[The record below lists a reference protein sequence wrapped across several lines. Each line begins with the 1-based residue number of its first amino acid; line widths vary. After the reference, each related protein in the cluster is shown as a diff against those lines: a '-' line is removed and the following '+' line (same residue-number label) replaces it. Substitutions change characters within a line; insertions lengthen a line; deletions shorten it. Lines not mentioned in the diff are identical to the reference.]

1 MDNNFI
7 RNVFFHILISNV
19 HNSVI
24 VINSIATRFSRIV
37 LEVMFNKL
45 VARVLAGVKSRAK
58 IKHCCSFIKHYIKYR
73 PEGLKCRS
81 QVTGQV
87 TGYRLQATGHRSGYR
102 PQVTGHRPQVRSQVT
117 QKTIGHWTKLFWT
130 DVLLYKNKIS
140 QGTLMIFL
148 SFKQY

>member
-73 PEGLKCRS
+73 PAGLKCRS

-87 TGYRLQATGHRSGYR
+87 TGYRPQVRLQATG
-102 PQVTGHRPQVRSQVT
+102 QVTGHTKNNRT
-117 QKTIGHWTKLFWT
+117 LDKT
-130 DVLLYKNKIS
+130 VLH
-140 QGTLMIFL
+140 
-148 SFKQY
+148 

>member
-1 MDNNFI
+1 MC
-7 RNVFFHILISNV
+7 
-19 HNSVI
+19 
-24 VINSIATRFSRIV
+24 
-37 LEVMFNKL
+37 
-45 VARVLAGVKSRAK
+45 KSGGAK
-58 IKHCCSFIKHYIKYR
+58 V
-73 PEGLKCRS
+73 

-87 TGYRLQATGHRSGYR
+87 TGYRPQVRSQVRLQATGYRSGN
-102 PQVTGHRPQVRSQVT
+102 RPQVRSQVT